1 LSIGAAGASAS
12 VAAGASGGSAATLA
26 GGATGA
32 PLLSISPA
40 PGTPDASPRTQISIL
55 GPAPRQ
61 ITSVRVVGRVS
72 GPHAGRLASY
82 SRGAGASF
90 LLRHPLAEGERVS
103 VVVRVA
109 GRTPIRLGFTV
120 AKLAPAQPL
129 LNLPLLQPAKLDHFI
144 SQPDLLAP
152 QIRVNRGAGV
162 PNGDIFLAPLPS
174 PEIHPESNNV
184 LTIHP
189 VGPGGPM
196 IIDNRGR
203 LVWFQQLPPPF
214 VAANFRPQR
223 FEGHEVLTW
232 WQGGV
237 TPAAFGLGEG
247 VIADT
252 SYRTQRIVRTGN
264 GYSADIHEF
273 VITPDGDALFTAYS
287 PILVHLP
294 GTPSVKLSP
303 LLDSIVQEVDIRT
316 GLVMWEWHSYGHI
329 PLADSYA
336 TAATSSTFDAYHLN
350 SIQLLAGDRVLV
362 SARDTSAVYEIDRA
376 TGRIVWTLGGKASSF
391 RLGPGVRFFFQHDA
405 QLRPDGTVT
414 LFDDQAGPPIKAK
427 SSRAIV
433 IALDMR
439 HRTARLV
446 RRYRRPADTLAES
459 EGSMQTLPSSKVFVG
474 FGSAPAFTEFSTSG
488 GLLFDASLPVDDGSY
503 REYLFPWSA
512 TPRTRPSVA
521 ARRTAAG
528 EVSVYASW
536 NGATTVAR
544 WRVLGGTGAG
554 SLRPLATA
562 AASGFETRVIV
573 NSSAST
579 FAVRAL
585 SARGRVLSTSAA
597 VSAS

>member
-1 LSIGAAGASAS
+1 M
-12 VAAGASGGSAATLA
+12 
-26 GGATGA
+26 
-32 PLLSISPA
+32 
-40 PGTPDASPRTQISIL
+40 
-55 GPAPRQ
+55 PRQ
-61 ITSVRVVGRVS
+61 IASVRVVGSVS
-72 GPHAGRLASY
+72 GPHPGRLAPY
-82 SRGAGASF
+82 SRGGGASF
-90 LLRHPLAEGERVS
+90 ILRHPLTEGEHAS
-103 VVVRVA
+103 VVVRIA
-109 GRTPIRLGFTV
+109 GRGPIHFGFTV
-120 AKLAPAQPL
+120 ARLAPTQPP
-129 LNLPLLQPAKLDHFI
+129 LNIPVLQPAKLDHFV
-144 SQPDLLAP
+144 SQPELLAP
-152 QIRVNRGAGV
+152 QITVHRGAGV
-162 PNGDIFLAPLPS
+162 PSGYIFLAPLPS

-196 IIDNRGR
+196 IVDNRGR
-203 LVWFQQLPPPF
+203 LVWFHQLQPPF

-223 FEGHEVLTW
+223 FDGHEVLTW

-252 SYRTQRIVRTGN
+252 SYRTLRIVRTGN

-294 GTPSVKLSP
+294 GTPSVTLSP

-316 GLVMWEWHSYGHI
+316 GLVMWEWHAYGHI

-362 SARDTSAVYEIDRA
+362 SARDTSAVYDIDA
-376 TGRIVWTLGGKASSF
+376 GTGRILWTLGGKASSF
-391 RLGPGVRFFFQHDA
+391 RLGRGVRFFFQHDA

-414 LFDDQAGPPIKAK
+414 LFDDEAGPPIEAK

-433 IALDMR
+433 VALDQR
-439 HRTARLV
+439 HKTARLV
-446 RRYRRPADTLAES
+446 RQYRRTADTLADS
-459 EGSMQTLPSSKVFVG
+459 EGNMQTLPSGNPFVG
-474 FGSAPAFTEFSTSG
+474 FGSAPAFSEFSAG
-488 GLLFDASLPVDDGSY
+488 GRLLFDASLPVDDGSY
-503 REYLFPWSA
+503 REYLFPWTA
-512 TPRTRPSVA
+512 TPRTRPALA

-528 EVSVYASW
+528 RVSVYASW

-544 WRVLGGTGAG
+544 WQVLGGASAA
-554 SLRPLATA
+554 SLTPLATA
-562 AASGFETRVIV
+562 AASGFETRVTV
-573 NSSAST
+573 SSSAST

-585 SARGRVLSTSAA
+585 SARGRVLASSAA
-597 VSAS
+597 VSPS